1 MNFHDENG
9 HEYVTPYNVFE
20 AIHGAYD
27 PDASPVVIF
36 SNWMR
41 EEKAEYLKQFPE
53 AARNQIDGHFYDPEL
68 ERFFRWISSRGRT
81 K

>member
-41 EEKAEYLKQFPE
+41 EEKAEYLKQFPKVD
-53 AARNQIDGHFYDPEL
+53 AIRSMDIFMIQ
-68 ERFFRWISSRGRT
+68 S
-81 K
+81 

>member
-27 PDASPVVIF
+27 PDELSQKITSSSF
-36 SNWMR
+36 
-41 EEKAEYLKQFPE
+41 
-53 AARNQIDGHFYDPEL
+53 AAVMGW
-68 ERFFRWISSRGRT
+68 RF
-81 K
+81 